1 MVCTETVFLLRLC
14 AAVHAISHALADVHS
29 CLEAYPKN
37 DGQHAAKRLL
47 KIKTRNSIRS
57 RPRFDYSFYGE

>member
-1 MVCTETVFLLRLC
+1 MPFPTPC
-14 AAVHAISHALADVHS
+14 ADVHR
-29 CLEAYPKN
+29 CVEAYSKN

-47 KIKTRNSIRS
+47 KIKIRNSMSS